1 MKFIVSIIII
11 NYNGKELTLNCL
23 KSIYDKLKGV
33 EYEIIL
39 VDNASSDDS
48 VEVIEKSYPQV
59 SIIKNDDNLGF
70 SKANNQGIKIAKGDY
85 ILLLNNDTLLK
96 EGDFDTLLTYI
107 SDKADVGIVGCRIN
121 NPDGSLQL
129 SCYKFPSMWEMFTHY
144 TFLTRLFPDS
154 KLFGDYRNWTHNAIK
169 EVDFVIGAF
178 FLMKRAVIE
187 EIGMLDE
194 NFFLNAEESEYCLR
208 AKKAGFKTVFHPGYE
223 IVHIGGAAKK
233 DMKKREIISHIQG
246 TYLLI
251 KKHHSLVY
259 FVTYK
264 LLSFLLSLIRFII
277 FGIILL
283 LSKNPNIRDKFI
295 QSKYLILYRVGLFR

>member
-1 MKFIVSIIII
+1 MKLSIIIV

-23 KSIYDKLKGV
+23 KSIYEKLKGV
-33 EYEIIL
+33 EYETIL

-59 SIIKNDDNLGF
+59 NVIKNDDNLGF

-96 EGDFDTLLTYI
+96 EGDFSNLLEYME
-107 SDKADVGIVGCRIN
+107 SKADVGILGCRIN

-129 SCYKFPSMWEMFTHY
+129 SCYKFPSMREMFTHY
-144 TFLTRLFPDS
+144 TLLTKLFPDS
-154 KLFGDYRNWTHNAIK
+154 KLFGDYRNWPHNKIE

-178 FLMKRAVIE
+178 FLIKRAVIE
-187 EIGMLDE
+187 KIGMLDE

-208 AKKAGFKTVFHPGYE
+208 AKKAGFQTVFHPGYE
-223 IVHIGGAAKK
+223 IIHIGGATKK
-233 DMKKREIISHIQG
+233 NMKKIEIISSIRG
-246 TYLLI
+246 TELLI
-251 KKHHSLVY
+251 RRHYSLVY
-259 FVTYK
+259 FITYK
-264 LLSFLLSLIRFII
+264 LLSFLLSLIRFVI
-277 FGIILL
+277 FGIVLL
-283 LSKNPNIRDKFI
+283 LSKNPDVRDKFI